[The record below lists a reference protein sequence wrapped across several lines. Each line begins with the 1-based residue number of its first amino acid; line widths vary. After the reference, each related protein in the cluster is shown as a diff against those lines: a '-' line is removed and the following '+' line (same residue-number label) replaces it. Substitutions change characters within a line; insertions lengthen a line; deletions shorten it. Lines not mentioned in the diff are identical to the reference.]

1 MIELLLMQDRRELG
15 RRGEVVRVKPGYA
28 RNYLIPQGIGLPAT
42 VANRR
47 YFEEQRTKI
56 DTAHGHE
63 REAAAQIAA
72 QLAALS
78 VTIAKRVGEGQTLY
92 GSVTASEIA
101 EALAAKGVHIDR
113 RRIDL
118 EGGIKAV
125 GDHPVRID
133 LHSDVVAELTVKV
146 VAEE

>member
-1 MIELLLMQDRRELG
+1 MQDRRELG
-15 RRGEVVRVKPGYA
+15 RRGQVVKVKPGYA

-42 VANRR
+42 AASRL
-47 YFEEQRTKI
+47 YFEEQRKKI
-56 DTAHGHE
+56 DTQHLRD

-72 QLAALS
+72 DLAALT

-92 GSVTASEIA
+92 GSVTAAEIA
-101 EALAAKGVHIDR
+101 AALAAKGVQIDR

-118 EGGIKAV
+118 EGGIKTV

-133 LHSDVVAELTVKV
+133 LHPEVVAELTVKV

>member
-1 MIELLLMQDRRELG
+1 MEILLMQDRRELG
-15 RRGEVVRVKPGYA
+15 RRGQIVKVKPGYA

-42 VANRR
+42 EASRR
-47 YFEEQRTKI
+47 YFEEQRKKI
-56 DTAHGHE
+56 DAQHLRG

-72 QLAALS
+72 DLAALT

-101 EALAAKGVHIDR
+101 AALATQGIQVDR
-113 RRIDL
+113 RRIDV
-118 EGGIKAV
+118 EGGIKTV

-133 LHSDVVAELTVKV
+133 LHPEVVAELTVRV
-146 VAEE
+146 VPEE

>member
-1 MIELLLMQDRRELG
+1 MDILLMQDRRELG
-15 RRGEVVRVKPGYA
+15 RRGQVVKVKAGYA

-42 VANRR
+42 EASRR
-47 YFEEQRTKI
+47 YFEEQRKKI
-56 DTAHGHE
+56 DAQHT
-63 REAAAQIAA
+63 RDRDAAAQVAA
-72 QLAALS
+72 ELASLT

-101 EALAAKGVHIDR
+101 AALAAKNVEIDR

-118 EGGIKAV
+118 EGGIKTV

-133 LHSDVVAELTVKV
+133 LHPEVVAELTVKV

>member
-1 MIELLLMQDRRELG
+1 MEILLMQDRRELG
-15 RRGEVVRVKPGYA
+15 KRGQVVRVKAGYA

-42 VANRR
+42 AGSRR

-56 DTAHGHE
+56 DAQHTRD
-63 REAAAQIAA
+63 REAAARVAA
-72 QLAALS
+72 DLAALS
-78 VTIAKRVGEGQTLY
+78 VTVAKRVGEGQTLY

-101 EALAAKGVHIDR
+101 AALAAKGVQVDR
-113 RRIDL
+113 RRIDV
-118 EGGIKAV
+118 EGGIKTL

-133 LHSDVVAELTVKV
+133 LHAEVVAELTVKV